1 MARELPTPRCGR
13 RANSPSRTA
22 RRGPRDSRVGARTGS
37 SRSRCRSRQSP
48 ASSCRGARWT
58 SPGSGTT
65 STICP
70 SESRS
75 ARSRSKATARSWAGP
90 SPRSRPD
97 PRGMS
102 PSRRAKGTAM
112 PSARNSPRSS
122 GSQSR
127 KSRERCLREASKS
140 SNDTAS
146 RPRDAAFGRHALY
159 IRAPL
164 RSGRVFGGRMS
175 QADTLIVYLPDDERP
190 TKWYN
195 IQADL
200 PEPLPPPKDPATGP
214 SRIKAL
220 PELLIGECLRQENS
234 TQRWIDIPAEIQDL
248 YRQAGR
254 PRPLIRARRLE
265 ERLGT
270 PARLYYKTE
279 FYSPTGSHKVNTAL
293 AQAWYAKQEGYE
305 RLTTE
310 TGAGQWGT
318 ALAYAASLA
327 GLPTTI
333 FWVRAV
339 HDWKTQRRQFMRM
352 YGATVHAS
360 PSPVTATGR
369 ALLEKDPHH
378 PGSLG
383 IAVSE
388 GLEDAGGDDKAIYCL
403 GSVLNHVLL
412 HQTVI
417 GLETQRQ
424 FEQIDQYPDL
434 MVSSLGGGS
443 NFGGFTL
450 PFFADVFHGK
460 EIRFIAAQSAA
471 APNLQGEYRYD
482 FADHAE
488 LTPML
493 KMYTLGHRTEMTPVR
508 GDGLRY
514 HGCSPILSLLRHR
527 GLIDTIA
534 YPTDER
540 HVFERAR
547 MFVQA
552 EGFLP
557 APESAYSIACAIDEA
572 LKAKETGERTV
583 IAFNVSGH
591 GFMDMEGYA
600 NVLGL

>member
-1 MARELPTPRCGR
+1 
-13 RANSPSRTA
+13 
-22 RRGPRDSRVGARTGS
+22 
-37 SRSRCRSRQSP
+37 
-48 ASSCRGARWT
+48 
-58 SPGSGTT
+58 
-65 STICP
+65 
-70 SESRS
+70 
-75 ARSRSKATARSWAGP
+75 
-90 SPRSRPD
+90 
-97 PRGMS
+97 
-102 PSRRAKGTAM
+102 
-112 PSARNSPRSS
+112 
-122 GSQSR
+122 
-127 KSRERCLREASKS
+127 
-140 SNDTAS
+140 
-146 RPRDAAFGRHALY
+146 
-159 IRAPL
+159 
-164 RSGRVFGGRMS
+164 MS
-175 QADTLIVYLPDDERP
+175 QADAAVVQLPEDERP

-200 PEPLPPPKDPATGP
+200 PEPLPPPKDPESGP
-214 SRIKAL
+214 SRLKML
-220 PELLIGECLRQENS
+220 PELLLGECLRQENS
-234 TQRWIDIPAEIQDL
+234 TQRWIEIPQEIQDL
-248 YRQAGR
+248 YIQAGR

-265 ERLGT
+265 QRLGT

-293 AQAWYAKQEGYE
+293 AQAWYAKNEGYE

-318 ALAYAASLA
+318 ALAYAASLV
-327 GLPTTI
+327 GLKTTI
-333 FWVRAV
+333 YWVRAV
-339 HDWKTQRRQFMRM
+339 HDWKVQRRNFMKL
-352 YGATVHAS
+352 YGGTIHPS
-360 PSPVTATGR
+360 PSSQTKVGR
-369 ALLEKDPHH
+369 ALLAKDPRH

-388 GLEDAGGDDKAIYCL
+388 GLEDSRGDEKAIYCL

-412 HQTVI
+412 HQTII

-424 FEQIDQYPDL
+424 FEHVGAYPDL
-434 MVSSLGGGS
+434 MISSLGGGS

-450 PFFADVFHGK
+450 PFFADAIHGK
-460 EIRFIAAQSAA
+460 PIRFIAAQSAA

-488 LTPML
+488 LTPLL
-493 KMYTLGHRTEMTPVR
+493 KMYTLGHRTEMKPVR

-547 MFVQA
+547 TFVQS

-557 APESAYSIACAIDEA
+557 APESAYSIACAMDEA
-572 LKAKETGERTV
+572 LKCKESGEKKV

-591 GFMDMEGYA
+591 GFMDMEAYA
-600 NVLGL
+600 DVLRL